1 MVKLDEPQRCDTAV
15 PSLHSEVFIVSR
27 AEPVRSNVADNQT
40 TELVQI
46 LDAYLADLQAGVRP
60 DRERLL
66 AEHPQLAEPLR
77 ECLEGIDFLNQ
88 QGSTA
93 APERLGD
100 FRILR
105 EVGRGGMGI
114 VYEAEQISLKRRV
127 ALKVLRYGGSGP
139 EAMQRFRREAETV
152 AELHHTNIVPIF
164 AIGCEDDVHYY
175 AMQFIDGS
183 SLAQLAEQAGET
195 GKPIAPRDLAGWA
208 LQASEALAHAH
219 QRGVVHRDVK
229 PSNLILD
236 PGGRIW
242 LTDFGLAKR
251 ADDVTLSIAGAL
263 LGTPRYMSPEQ
274 AEAMSRPV
282 DHRTDIYSLGATLY
296 ELAVGGPIFQ
306 ADSPHAVITQILK
319 AEPPAIRTLNPA
331 FPRDLE
337 TIILK
342 CLAKEPH
349 KRYQTA
355 VELAEDLRA
364 FLDERPILARR
375 TSWMERARRWSRR
388 NPLAAG
394 LSAALLFALLSGL
407 GATTGF
413 WSLAEQR
420 REQAEQSAQAAQQE
434 RSQAEER
441 LWDSLYEQARAERL
455 SGNRW
460 RSLELL
466 AEARQ
471 MKSAP
476 QLRQE
481 AIQTITAPGVRL
493 ISRLGP
499 QDSSYGGDTP
509 RAAFSFDS
517 GLVANPTQA
526 VPTATGGE
534 TAGVKVWDVTSGRL
548 VGQTPCTNHPLSFA
562 FSPVARLLAVT
573 DEDDTVRLWDPDT
586 GETISSFPGRSPL
599 HFSQDGRLLAVR
611 SATGIEVRDI
621 PHGHAVWTL
630 SEGMPV
636 GFAGEGLLLVR
647 NQGAVDL
654 WNVETG
660 EKVSSSPEDAGA
672 IWTIEVGPIAGDG
685 PLLAL
690 RQNSQ
695 RSGLR
700 GGAVRV
706 WDAAAG
712 KAIAELT
719 EAANIP
725 YAGALPVSETG
736 GLLAH
741 PDPDSPYA
749 VRLFDLRLGS
759 YRRPLLAPGT
769 SSEPL
774 QFGRF
779 NRDGTVLA
787 TQEGGFNPGIR
798 LWNTETGEVLGS
810 LHDHENPIWSPDGR
824 YLAASGPGRF
834 EVPDGMRGGNRAAMV
849 VYEVVTPTS
858 TFSVKS
864 RPSAVAVAANGR
876 ELAVQG
882 QRLQIVEHRGGLRL
896 RPSAPPTD
904 ETGRFVTTGGGL
916 WRFRHFPEVE
926 PGQAVRVERV
936 FPDSD
941 EFILADVM
949 REEKGSPQ
957 NLAVSPDGQRL
968 LLEWQRQV
976 RLEDRPNTR
985 RIIRQLEL
993 WDLSSRSRVAI
1004 WAEQPTRSVGWGV
1017 LKFSPDGKLAVTT
1030 ESAAIF
1036 FRDAETGE
1044 VLRDARLDTVL
1055 ESRPDSTHLKAHTV
1069 LDAAFAPDS
1078 SLLVCGGEDGRIG
1091 VINVA
1096 TASMQLAWDAH
1107 AADVR
1112 AVAISPDGQ
1121 MLATG
1126 GDDRMLRLWDLHTGS
1141 ELAQWQPHQTG
1152 VTALQFNPSGRGLV
1166 STAGDGTIRLWDLQA
1181 IRKELAALEL
1191 DW

>member
-1 MVKLDEPQRCDTAV
+1 MLKLDDPQRCDNPV
-15 PSLHSEVFIVSR
+15 LSLHSGVPIVSR
-27 AEPVRSNVADNQT
+27 AEPVNANVSDNQT

-46 LDAYLADLQAGVRP
+46 LDAYLADLQAGVQP

-66 AEHPQLAEPLR
+66 AEHPQLAQPLR
-77 ECLEGIDFLNQ
+77 DCLEGIDFLNQ
-88 QGSTA
+88 QGSAA

-105 EVGRGGMGI
+105 EVGRGGMGV

-164 AIGCEDDVHYY
+164 AIGCEGDVHYY

-183 SLAQLAEQAGET
+183 SLAQLAEEAMESGNR
-195 GKPIAPRDLAGWA
+195 IAPRDLAGWA
-208 LQASEALAHAH
+208 LQTSEALAHAH

-251 ADDVTLSIAGAL
+251 ADDVTLSVAGAL

-296 ELAVGGPIFQ
+296 ELAVGGPIFD
-306 ADSPHAVITQILK
+306 ADSPHAVIAQILK
-319 AEPPAIRTLNPA
+319 AEPAAIRTLNPE

-355 VELAEDLRA
+355 DELADDLRA

-375 TSWMERARRWSRR
+375 TSWFERARRWSRR

-394 LSAALLFALLSGL
+394 LTAALIVALLSGL
-407 GATTGF
+407 IATTGL
-413 WSLAEQR
+413 WSLAEER
-420 REQAEQSAQAAQQE
+420 REEAELSAQTAQQE
-434 RSQAEER
+434 RSEAEDR

-471 MKSAP
+471 MKSSP
-476 QLRQE
+476 LLRQE
-481 AIQTITAPGVRL
+481 AIQTIAAAGMRL
-493 ISRLGP
+493 VARLGP
-499 QDSSYGGDTP
+499 QDSIYGGDTP

-517 GLVANPTQA
+517 GLVATPTQA
-526 VPTATGGE
+526 VPTSLGGE
-534 TAGVKVWDVTSGRL
+534 TAGVKVWDVQSGRL
-548 VGQTPCTNHPLSFA
+548 VGQTPCVNRPLSFA
-562 FSPVARLLAVT
+562 FSPVTRLLAVT
-573 DEDDTVRLWDPDT
+573 DEDDTIRLWDPDT
-586 GETISSFPGRSPL
+586 NETISNFPGRSPL
-599 HFSQDGRLLAVR
+599 HFSPDGTLLAVR
-611 SATGIEVRDI
+611 GGAGIEVRDV
-621 PHGHAVWTL
+621 PNGHVVWTL

-647 NQGAVDL
+647 TQGAVDL

-660 EKVSSSPEDAGA
+660 EKTSSSPQDAAA

-712 KAIAELT
+712 KAVAELT

-725 YAGALPVSETG
+725 YASALPVSATAQ
-736 GLLAH
+736 LLAH
-741 PDPDSPYA
+741 PDPGQPYA
-749 VRLFDLRLGS
+749 IRLFDLRLGS

-769 SSEPL
+769 SNEPL

-787 TQEGGFNPGIR
+787 AQEGGFNPGIR
-798 LWNTETGEVLGS
+798 LWNTETGELLGS

-824 YLAASGPGRF
+824 YLAASGPGQF
-834 EVPDGMRGGNRAAMV
+834 EVPGGTRGGNRAALV
-849 VYEVVTPTS
+849 VYEVVPPTS
-858 TFSVKS
+858 TASVTS
-864 RPSAVAVAANGR
+864 RPTAVAIGEDGR
-876 ELAVQG
+876 ALAVQG
-882 QRLQIVEHRGGLRL
+882 QRLEIVEHAGGLRL
-896 RPSAPPTD
+896 RPSAPPAE
-904 ETGRFVTTGGGL
+904 ETGRFVATGGGL
-916 WRFRHFPEVE
+916 WRLRHFPDVA
-926 PGQAVRVERV
+926 PGDPVRIERV
-936 FPDSD
+936 FPDYE
-941 EFILADVM
+941 EFVLADVM
-949 REEKGSPQ
+949 REEKGSVH

-976 RLEDRPNTR
+976 PVEGRPTAR
-985 RIIRQLEL
+985 RMIRQLEL
-993 WDLSSRSRVAI
+993 WDLPSRSRIAI
-1004 WAEQPTRSVGWGV
+1004 WAEQPQRSVGWGV
-1017 LKFSPDGKLAVTT
+1017 LKFSPDGKLAATT
-1030 ESAAIF
+1030 ESGF
-1036 FRDAETGE
+1036 VFLRDVETGQ
-1044 VLRDARLDTVL
+1044 VLRDASLQTTID
-1055 ESRPDSTHLKAHTV
+1055 SRPGSTHLRLHTV
-1069 LDAAFAPDS
+1069 LDAAFTSDGK
-1078 SLLVCGGEDGRIG
+1078 LLACGGEGGRIG
-1091 VINVA
+1091 VIAVD
-1096 TASMQLAWDAH
+1096 TAAMQLTWQGHD
-1107 AADVR
+1107 ADVT
-1112 AVAISPDGQ
+1112 AIAISPDAQ
-1121 MLATG
+1121 ILATG
-1126 GDDRMLRLWDLHTGS
+1126 GEDRMLRLWDLQTGS

-1152 VTALQFNPSGRGLV
+1152 MTALQFDPSGRGLV
-1166 STAGDGTIRLWDLQA
+1166 STAADGTVRLWDLEA
-1181 IRKELAALEL
+1181 IRNQLADLEL

>member
-1 MVKLDEPQRCDTAV
+1 MLKLDDPRRSDDAV
-15 PSLHSEVFIVSR
+15 SPLPARISLVSR
-27 AEPVRSNVADNQT
+27 AEPLKTNATDDQT

-46 LDAYLADLQAGVRP
+46 LDAYLADLQAGVQP

-77 ECLEGIDFLNQ
+77 ECLEGIDFLNRQ
-88 QGSTA
+88 TLGP

-251 ADDVTLSIAGAL
+251 ADDVTLSVAGAL

-319 AEPPAIRTLNPA
+319 AEPPAIRTLNSA

-355 VELAEDLRA
+355 AELAEDLRA

-375 TSWMERARRWSRR
+375 ISWIERARRWSRR

-413 WSLAEQR
+413 WSLAEER
-420 REQAEQSAQAAQQE
+420 REEAELSAQTAQQE
-434 RSQAEER
+434 RLQAEDR

-455 SGNRW
+455 AGNRW

-476 QLRQE
+476 RLRQE
-481 AIQTITAPGVRL
+481 AIQAVTSAGVRL
-493 ISRLGP
+493 ISRVGP
-499 QDSSYGGDTP
+499 LDSSYGGDTP
-509 RAAFSFDS
+509 RAAFSFDG
-517 GLVANPTQA
+517 GLVAAPTQA

-534 TAGVKVWDVTSGRL
+534 ARGVKVWDVLSGRL
-548 VGQTPCTNHPLSFA
+548 VGQTPCVDRPLAFA

-586 GETISSFPGRSPL
+586 GETISSFPGLSPL
-599 HFSQDGRLLAVR
+599 HFSADGQLLAVR
-611 SATGIEVRDI
+611 GGAGLEVRDI
-621 PHGHAVWTL
+621 PNGHVVWTL
-630 SEGMPV
+630 SEGMPA

-647 NQGAVDL
+647 NKSAVDL
-654 WNVETG
+654 WNVESG
-660 EKVSSSPEDAGA
+660 EKLSSSPEDASA
-672 IWTIEVGPIAGDG
+672 IWTIDVGPIAGDG

-712 KAIAELT
+712 KAVAELT
-719 EAANIP
+719 EAANVP
-725 YAGALPVSETG
+725 YAGALPVSAKSQ
-736 GLLAH
+736 LLAH
-741 PDPDSPYA
+741 PDPDQPYA
-749 VRLFDLRLGS
+749 IRLFDLRLGS

-769 SSEPL
+769 TNEPL

-798 LWNTETGEVLGS
+798 LWNAETGEVLGS

-824 YLAASGPGRF
+824 YLAASGPGQF
-834 EVPDGMRGGNRAAMV
+834 EVPEGMRGGNRAALL
-849 VYEVVTPTS
+849 VYEVFPPTS
-858 TFSVKS
+858 TASVTS
-864 RPSAVAVAANGR
+864 RPSAVAIGEDAR
-876 ELAVQG
+876 TLAVQG
-882 QRLQIVEHRGGLRL
+882 QRLEIVDHRGGLRL

-904 ETGRFVTTGGGL
+904 ETGRFVATGGGL

-926 PGQAVRVERV
+926 PGEPVRIERV
-936 FPDSD
+936 FPDGE
-941 EFILADVM
+941 EFVLADVM
-949 REEKGSPQ
+949 REEKGAPQ
-957 NLAVSPDGQRL
+957 NLAVSPDGRRL

-976 RLEDRPNTR
+976 PVQDRPNTR

-1030 ESAAIF
+1030 EIATIF
-1036 FRDAETGE
+1036 LRDAETGE
-1044 VLRDARLDTVL
+1044 VLRHARLDTVL

-1069 LDAAFAPDS
+1069 LDAAFAPDG

-1091 VINVA
+1091 VIDVSS
-1096 TASMQLAWDAH
+1096 ASMQLAWDGH
-1107 AADVR
+1107 AGDVR
-1112 AVAISPDGQ
+1112 AVAVSPDGQ

-1126 GDDRMLRLWDLHTGS
+1126 GDDRMLRLWDLHTGN

-1152 VTALQFNPSGRGLV
+1152 VTALQFDPSGRALV
-1166 STAGDGTIRLWDLQA
+1166 STAGDGAIRLWDLQS
-1181 IRKELAALEL
+1181 IRTELAALDL